1 MAHDPK
7 PRAAMATLAV
17 DGRQHRIVD
26 LPAALGAD
34 LERLPHIL
42 RIMLENVL
50 RNAGDD
56 APRASAAILKWLGT
70 GRSEEEIP
78 FLPGRVMMHDTTCG
92 PALVDIAGMRDA
104 LAEAGHDPARL
115 NPVLPVDVSTDHS
128 LGVDVF
134 GSPDALRRN
143 MEREYGRNAERYR
156 FMKWATR
163 ALTGF
168 RVHPPGTGIMH
179 TLNLERL
186 ASVVTTAERDGVSW
200 AVPDTLIGTDS
211 HTPMINGIGVL
222 GWGVGGLEAE
232 SVFFGMPVMIRVPEI
247 VGVRLTGRLKQG
259 VLATDLALTVTER
272 LRRIDL
278 ADRFVEFHGEGVST
292 LSAGDRSV
300 IANMTPEFGA
310 NSGFFPIDDQTLRYL
325 SETGRSAEHI
335 RLVEQYA
342 RRQGLWF
349 DPKAAPRFTDT
360 IEIDLD
366 EVEVSLA
373 GPRRPQDRIPAGTTV
388 EALAPML
395 AGRSDGAPGERPGN
409 GAVAIAAITSC
420 TNTSD
425 PRLLVAAGLVARK
438 ARAAGLTPPAW
449 VKTSLAPGS
458 PTAER
463 YLRRAGLLDDLEAI
477 GFGIVGYGCTTCIG
491 NSGPLP
497 AVIEQAMTE
506 RGIVPVAVLSGNR
519 NFPGR
524 VHPQLEAGFLASP
537 PLVVAFALA
546 GDVNRNILTDPI
558 GRSSS
563 GEEIGLADFWPTGD
577 EIDAALAQAIDSAD
591 YGPSYDEAEASET
604 WRVLDAPAT
613 DLFPWDSGSTY
624 IRRPPFAGFGKGTL
638 LGTYAA
644 HPLLVLGD
652 DITTD
657 HISPAGQVPQTGEA
671 AEYLVERGENRRD
684 LNVFASR
691 RGNWEAMVR
700 GLFTNRSVRN
710 LLDPQVAPGFTIHVG
725 SGEQMP
731 LFLAAERYAAEG
743 APVVVVAGERYGMG
757 SSRDWAAK
765 GVALLG
771 TRAVLASSFERI
783 HRSNLIGMG
792 ILPLRLPVERHPGTL
807 HLRPGDQILIEADAA
822 AISPRCPVPV
832 TVRRAAG
839 TRETFIAIAAI
850 ETGLEVEILRSG
862 GIIPLILQRVVN
874 AESTSRETPAP
885 DFTGSGESTRREASP
900 NIRR

>member
-1 MAHDPK
+1 MAVA
-7 PRAAMATLAV
+7 R
-17 DGRQHRIVD
+17 RQHRVVD
-26 LPAALGAD
+26 LPAAAGGD

-50 RNAGDD
+50 RTAGDD
-56 APRASAAILKWLGT
+56 APRARAAILGWLESGC
-70 GRSEEEIP
+70 SEEEIP
-78 FLPGRVMMHDTTCG
+78 FLPGRVLMHDTTCG
-92 PALVDIAGMRDA
+92 PALVDIAGMRA
-104 LAEAGHDPARL
+104 SLAEAGYDPGRL

-128 LGVDVF
+128 VAVDVF
-134 GSPDALRRN
+134 GTSDALQRN

-163 ALTGF
+163 ALTGV
-168 RVHPPGTGIMH
+168 RIHPPGTGIMH

-186 ASVVTTAERDGVSW
+186 ATVVTTSERDGVSW
-200 AVPDTLIGTDS
+200 VMPDTLIGTDS

-232 SVFFGMPVMIRVPEI
+232 SVFFGMPVMIRVPDV
-247 VGVRLTGRLKQG
+247 VGVRLSGRLRQG

-278 ADRFVEFHGEGVST
+278 ADRFVEFYGEGVST
-292 LSAGDRSV
+292 LSAGDRAV

-310 NSGFFPIDDQTLRYL
+310 NSGFFPIDGQTLRYL
-325 SETGRSAEHI
+325 RETGRSADHV
-335 RLVEQYA
+335 RLVEDYA
-342 RRQGLWF
+342 KRQGLWF
-349 DPKAAPRFTDT
+349 DPKASPRYTST

-373 GPRRPQDRIPAGTTV
+373 GPRRPQDRIPAGKTV
-388 EALAPML
+388 AALAPIL
-395 AGRSDGAPGERPGN
+395 AGRPPSDGQPGHGS
-409 GAVAIAAITSC
+409 VAIAAITSC

-438 ARAAGLTPPAW
+438 ARRFGLTPPAW

-463 YLRRAGLLDDLEAI
+463 YLRRAGLLDDLEAV

-497 AVIEQAMTE
+497 AAVEQALAE
-506 RGIVPVAVLSGNR
+506 RGAVPVAVLSGNR

-546 GDVNRNILTDPI
+546 GDVNRDILSDPV
-558 GRSSS
+558 GRSPSGVEVRLADLWPS
-563 GEEIGLADFWPTGD
+563 GE
-577 EIDAALAQAIDSAD
+577 EIDAALASALDAGD
-591 YGPSYDEAEASET
+591 YEASYEKAEASET
-604 WRVLDAPAT
+604 WRVLDAPAA
-613 DLFPWDSGSTY
+613 DLFPWNPGSTY

-638 LGTYAA
+638 LGAYAA

-657 HISPAGQVPQTGEA
+657 HISPAGQIPRTGEA
-671 AEYLVERGENRRD
+671 AEYLVERGEDRRD

-700 GLFTNRSVRN
+700 GLFTNKSVRN
-710 LLDPQVAPGFTIHVG
+710 LLGPQIAPGFTIHVA
-725 SGEQMP
+725 SGEHLP
-731 LFLAAERYAAEG
+731 LWRAAERYADEG
-743 APVVVVAGERYGMG
+743 ASVVVVAGERYGMG

-771 TRAVLASSFERI
+771 ARAVLASSFERI

-792 ILPLRLPVERHPGTL
+792 ILPLRLPPAQHPDNL
-807 HLRPGDQILIEADAA
+807 HLRPGDQILIEAAPDR
-822 AISPRCPVPV
+822 ISPRCPVPV
-832 TVRRAAG
+832 TIRRASGAS
-839 TRETFIAIAAI
+839 ETFTASAAI
-850 ETGLEVEILRSG
+850 ETGLEVAILRGG
-862 GIIPLILQRVVN
+862 GIIPLILQRVVD
-874 AESTSRETPAP
+874 AEATSRETPAP
-885 DFTGSGESTRREASP
+885 ELTGTGERPRRESSP
-900 NIRR
+900 TIRR